1 MPFPRKPIPAG
12 IADLPDLHVRKLS
25 ITELFEVQ
33 TLLGQWD
40 GEKGFSPAVT
50 FRLLALGLSDSS
62 GNRIIQ
68 DGNEQ
73 EADGIGSDMGAVLN
87 KILEHNGLGAQAKN
101 ESTGQSGV

>member
-33 TLLGQWD
+33 ELLGKWD
-40 GEKGFSPAVT
+40 GEKGFSPTVAL
-50 FRLLALGLSDSS
+50 RLLALGLSDAS

-68 DGNEQ
+68 DGDEQ
-73 EADGIGSDMGAVLN
+73 EADGIGSDMGTVLN
-87 KILEHNGLGAQAKN
+87 KILEHNGLGSQAKN
-101 ESTGQSGV
+101 ESTGPSGA

>member
-12 IADLPDLHVRKLS
+12 IADLPDLYVRKLS

-33 TLLGQWD
+33 ELLGKWD
-40 GEKGFSPAVT
+40 GEKGFSPTVAL
-50 FRLLALGLSDSS
+50 RLLALGLSDAS

-68 DGNEQ
+68 DGDEQ

-101 ESTGQSGV
+101 ELTGQSGV

>member
-12 IADLPDLHVRKLS
+12 IAELPDLHVRRLS

-33 TLLGQWD
+33 TLLGKWD
-40 GEKGFSPAVT
+40 KEKGFTPEVAL
-50 FRLLALGLSDSS
+50 RLLALGLSDSS

-73 EADGIGSDMGAVLN
+73 EADGIGSDMGSVLN